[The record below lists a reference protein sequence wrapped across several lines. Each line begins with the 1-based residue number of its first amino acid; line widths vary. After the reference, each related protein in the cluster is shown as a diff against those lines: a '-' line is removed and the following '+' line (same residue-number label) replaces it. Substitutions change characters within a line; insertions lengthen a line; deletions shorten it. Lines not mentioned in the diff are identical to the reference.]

1 MLELSDP
8 LWCKLNSAHGF
19 GEDIPFRLVALAEH
33 WDENDARELMH
44 GYLIHQE
51 TCYGATYAAAPYL
64 LRMALPDNNV
74 VQRMDIAV
82 FLGYLV
88 LCAFRKLEQG
98 SPENNSL
105 NGLALTL
112 ESWEKTRDPY
122 RSLLTQGADQRLSER
137 YGEIDDLEPP
147 SEGELRK
154 FAAIRDR
161 FIALLPEIGS
171 LCERTFHEHSDDEY
185 IPRYLLSGI
194 AATEKLIKLASLL
207 ESGEDGYFS
216 CSECGAGIDYIIFGD
231 RMALY
236 SVQSQPALGSDPG
249 NENSVLDFQDGE
261 PKRADG
267 FVFPYHDL
275 EQNSTPAIDKLIALA
290 QQAENPE
297 LEFLLRNFLGKFT
310 CPQCEET
317 CQVCSD
323 IPR

>member
-1 MLELSDP
+1 MIELSDP

-33 WDENDARELMH
+33 WDEEDARELMH
-44 GYLIHQE
+44 DYLIHQE

-64 LRMALPDNNV
+64 LRMALPDSNV

-82 FLGYLV
+82 FLGYFV
-88 LCAFRKLEQG
+88 LCAFRKSGQDPSET
-98 SPENNSL
+98 NSL

-112 ESWEKTRDPY
+112 ESWEKTRAPY
-122 RSLLTQGADQRLSER
+122 RSLRAHGADKRLSER

-194 AATEKLIKLASLL
+194 AATEKLIKLAGLL
-207 ESGEDGYFS
+207 ESGEDGYFA
-216 CSECGAGIDYIIFGD
+216 CSQCGAGIDYIVFGD

-236 SVQSQPALGSDPG
+236 SVKSQPAPVSDPG

-275 EQNSTPAIDKLIALA
+275 EQNSTPTVDKLIGLA

-310 CPQCEET
+310 CPHCEET
-317 CQVCSD
+317 SQVCSD

>member
-19 GEDIPFRLVALAEH
+19 GEDVPFRLVALAEH
-33 WDENDARELMH
+33 WDEKDARELMH
-44 GYLIHQE
+44 DELIHQE

-64 LRMALPDNNV
+64 LRMALPDSNV

-88 LCAFRKLEQG
+88 LCAFRKLEQDP
-98 SPENNSL
+98 SENHSL

-122 RSLLTQGADQRLSER
+122 RSLLSHGADRRLSER
-137 YGEIDDLEPP
+137 YSEIDDLEPP

-154 FAAIRDR
+154 FAAIRDT

-207 ESGEDGYFS
+207 ESGEDGYFV

-236 SVQSQPALGSDPG
+236 SVQNQPALVSDPG
-249 NENSVLDFQDGE
+249 NEKSVLDFQDGE

>member
-1 MLELSDP
+1 MVELSDP

-33 WDENDARELMH
+33 WDEDDARELMH
-44 GYLIHQE
+44 DHLIHQE

-82 FLGYLV
+82 FLGYFV
-88 LCAFRKLEQG
+88 LCAFRKPEQKP
-98 SPENNSL
+98 SENDSL

-122 RSLLTQGADQRLSER
+122 RSLLSHRTDQQLSER
-137 YGEIDDLEPP
+137 YAEIDDLEPP
-147 SEGELRK
+147 SESELRK
-154 FAAIRDR
+154 FADMRDR
-161 FIALLPEIGS
+161 FIALLPEIAS

-194 AATEKLIKLASLL
+194 AATEKFIKLASLL
-207 ESGEDGYFS
+207 ESGEDGYFA

-236 SVQSQPALGSDPG
+236 SVNSQPALVLDPG

-275 EQNSTPAIDKLIALA
+275 EQNSTPAIDKLIGLA

-317 CQVCSD
+317 CQVCPD

>member
-33 WDENDARELMH
+33 WDENDAKELMH

-82 FLGYLV
+82 FLGYFV
-88 LCAFRKLEQG
+88 LCAFRKSEQD
-98 SPENNSL
+98 SSENSSL

-112 ESWEKTRDPY
+112 ESWEQTRDPY
-122 RSLLTQGADQRLSER
+122 RSLLMQGADQRLSEKF
-137 YGEIDDLEPP
+137 GEIDDLEPP

-154 FAAIRDR
+154 FAAIRDG

-207 ESGEDGYFS
+207 ESGEDGYFA
-216 CSECGAGIDYIIFGD
+216 CSACGAGIDYIVFGD

-236 SVQSQPALGSDPG
+236 SVQSQPAPVSDAG

-275 EQNSTPAIDKLIALA
+275 EQNSTPAIDRLIALA